1 MLPVSAVTDCSV
13 IFGESPLAV
22 LTYGGDVFGV
32 RTCRVNGVALNGRWV
47 IAQDVGDDGGR
58 GGFAEFMQCAESGG
72 AGADEVGS

>member
-1 MLPVSAVTDCSV
+1 MLA
-13 IFGESPLAV
+13 
-22 LTYGGDVFGV
+22 YGGDVFGV
-32 RTCRVNGVALNGRWV
+32 CTCRVDGVALNGRGV